1 MTDAEQRAF
10 EQGRAQ
16 AFANIVSAAT
26 TFMTAQAAAIFLRTT
41 KIMRPGGKVT
51 AYDAAYQNGFM
62 SAARDI
68 ETATDR
74 GNEPLRR

>member
-1 MTDAEQRAF
+1 
-10 EQGRAQ
+10 
-16 AFANIVSAAT
+16 
-26 TFMTAQAAAIFLRTT
+26 MTAQAAAIFLRTT